1 MKKLVLATALLS
13 TFAFTAARAEDG
25 CDVPKDKWKS
35 EEAMRQQAKA
45 MGLKVSDILV
55 KNGCYQ
61 IIAIDSNGRPVERT
75 FNPETGEQVG
85 AEGQM

>member
-13 TFAFTAARAEDG
+13 TFAFSAASAEDG
-25 CDVPKDKWKS
+25 CNVSKDKWKS
-35 EEAMRQQAKA
+35 EEAMKQQAQA
-45 MGLKVSDILV
+45 MGLQVRDILV

-61 IIAIDSNGRPVERT
+61 VIAIDKTGRPVEPI

-85 AEGQM
+85 SEGQM